1 MRLPVDRFLPLSA
14 LALLAACGGSAHTE
28 LASAPAT
35 GGPAADYPIVL
46 GAPFTID
53 GTTYTPT
60 DRMNVDQVGYAYA
73 GSEGGSGVSA
83 AHRTLPLPSYVE
95 VTSLDTGRTILVRVE
110 RRGPMTGD
118 GLVELSP
125 GAAAQLGIGPAGKTP
140 VRVRRVN
147 PPEIERAA
155 LRSGQQSPARMDTP
169 KSLVAVL
176 LRKLNPGLP
185 GAAAV
190 PGSTPLPGLA
200 GIAAEHKA
208 PEASKPARGAVA
220 AAAAPAVPARGRKPA
235 VSRPA
240 PAAPV
245 PAPIATTPALAD
257 AVPPAVSAP
266 KPAAS
271 HPAPAVASRGSHV
284 VQVGAFASKA
294 NAEASAA
301 KVGGTVSASGRLWR
315 VRMGP
320 YTAQNDAAAALAKAK
335 GAGYSD
341 ARIQRA
347 D

>member
-1 MRLPVDRFLPLSA
+1 LPVDRFLPFSA
-14 LALLAACGGSAHTE
+14 PLALVALLAACGGSAHTE
-28 LASAPAT
+28 LASAPVT
-35 GGPAADYPIVL
+35 SGPAADYPIVL

-60 DRMNVDQVGYAYA
+60 DKMNVDQVGYAYA
-73 GSEGGSGVSA
+73 GSEGGTAVSA

-110 RRGPMTGD
+110 RRGPMSGD

-125 GAAAQLGIGPAGKTP
+125 GAAAQLGIDPAGKTP

-155 LRSGQQSPARMDTP
+155 LRSGQQAPARMDTP

-185 GAAAV
+185 GAAAT

-200 GIAAEHKA
+200 GIAAEQKGPSA
-208 PEASKPARGAVA
+208 GKPSRAAVA
-220 AAAAPAVPARGRKPA
+220 AAPTPPATARGRKPA
-235 VSRPA
+235 PSRPA
-240 PAAPV
+240 PAATA
-245 PAPIATTPALAD
+245 PAPTPSPALA
-257 AVPPAVSAP
+257 AATPPADPAA
-266 KPAAS
+266 KPAAP
-271 HPAPAVASRGSHV
+271 HPAPAAAHGAHV

-301 KVGGTVSASGRLWR
+301 KVGGTVSPAGRLWR

>member
-1 MRLPVDRFLPLSA
+1 MRSSVDRFLAFSA
-14 LALLAACGGSAHTE
+14 LILLAAAGGA
-28 LASAPAT
+28 AVAKDAPVPLPS
-35 GGPAADYPIVL
+35 GPAADYPIVL

-53 GTTYTPT
+53 GTTYTPAEKL
-60 DRMNVDQVGYAYA
+60 NVDQVGYAYA
-73 GSEGGSGVSA
+73 GSAGGTGISA

-95 VTSLDTGRTILVRVE
+95 VTSLDSGKTILVRIE

-118 GLVELSP
+118 GLVALSP
-125 GAAAQLGIGPAGKTP
+125 GATAQLGIAASGRTP

-155 LRSGQQSPARMDTP
+155 LRRGERAPERMETP

-185 GAAAV
+185 GAAPA
-190 PGSTPLPGLA
+190 PGSTPLPPQVTVATPPRPLVT
-200 GIAAEHKA
+200 A
-208 PEASKPARGAVA
+208 PTPATRPLPARPSVA
-220 AAAAPAVPARGRKPA
+220 APPALV
-235 VSRPA
+235 A
-240 PAAPV
+240 PAA
-245 PAPIATTPALAD
+245 TPG
-257 AVPPAVSAP
+257 
-266 KPAAS
+266 
-271 HPAPAVASRGSHV
+271 RGGSV
-284 VQVGAFASKA
+284 VQVGAFSSKA

-301 KVGGTVSASGRLWR
+301 KVGGHISPAGRLWR

-320 YTAQNDAAAALAKAK
+320 YAAPAEAAAALAKAK

>member
-1 MRLPVDRFLPLSA
+1 MQMKSSVDRYLPFSA
-14 LALLAACGGSAHTE
+14 LILLAAASGGVFAKDV
-28 LASAPAT
+28 PALLP

-60 DRMNVDQVGYAYA
+60 DKLNVDQVGYAEA
-73 GSEGGSGVSA
+73 DRDGGTAISA

-95 VTSLDTGRTILVRVE
+95 VTSLDTGKTILVRIE
-110 RRGPMTGD
+110 RRGPMSGD
-118 GLVELSP
+118 GLIALSP
-125 GAAAQLGIGPAGKTP
+125 GAAAQLGITGKTP

-155 LRSGQQSPARMDTP
+155 LRRGDRAPERLETP

-185 GAAAV
+185 GAAPA
-190 PGSTPLPGLA
+190 PGTKPIPSLAAATTAPATTP
-200 GIAAEHKA
+200 A
-208 PEASKPARGAVA
+208 PAKPTKPATPPRAAAAPVAKPAPTAPA
-220 AAAAPAVPARGRKPA
+220 AAAATT
-235 VSRPA
+235 
-240 PAAPV
+240 
-245 PAPIATTPALAD
+245 ATTT
-257 AVPPAVSAP
+257 V
-266 KPAAS
+266 
-271 HPAPAVASRGSHV
+271 RGGSV
-284 VQVGAFASKA
+284 VQVGAFSNKA

-301 KVGGTVSASGRLWR
+301 KVGGQVSAAGRLWR

-320 YTAQNDAAAALAKAK
+320 YSAPAEAAAALAKAK

>member
-1 MRLPVDRFLPLSA
+1 MRSSVDRFLPFSA
-14 LALLAACGGSAHTE
+14 LILLAAWGSA
-28 LASAPAT
+28 ASAKDTAPLPT
-35 GGPAADYPIVL
+35 SGPAADYPIVL

-53 GTTYTPT
+53 GTTYAPT
-60 DRMNVDQVGYAYA
+60 DKLNVDQVGYAYA
-73 GSEGGSGVSA
+73 DGEGGAAISG

-95 VTSLDTGRTILVRVE
+95 VTSLDTGRTILVRIE

-118 GLVELSP
+118 GLVTLSP
-125 GAAAQLGIGPAGKTP
+125 GATAQLGINAVGKTP

-147 PPEIERAA
+147 PPEVERAA
-155 LRSGQQSPARMDTP
+155 LRRGDRAPERMDTP

-185 GAAAV
+185 GAAPA
-190 PGSTPLPGLA
+190 PGSTPLPT
-200 GIAAEHKA
+200 
-208 PEASKPARGAVA
+208 PA
-220 AAAAPAVPARGRKPA
+220 AVP
-235 VSRPA
+235 V
-240 PAAPV
+240 PV
-245 PAPIATTPALAD
+245 TGTK
-257 AVPPAVSAP
+257 AP

-271 HPAPAVASRGSHV
+271 RPVTAAPASASSHSAAAAPKAAVTPAAPASMRGRSV
-284 VQVGAFASKA
+284 VQVGAFSSKA

-301 KVGGTVSASGRLWR
+301 KVGGHVSPAGRLWR

-320 YTAQNDAAAALAKAK
+320 YAAPGEAAAALAKAK

>member
-1 MRLPVDRFLPLSA
+1 MRSSVDRFVPFSA
-14 LALLAACGGSAHTE
+14 LILLAT
-28 LASAPAT
+28 ASGAAFAKEAPAPLP

-53 GTTYTPT
+53 GTTYTPA
-60 DRMNVDQVGYAYA
+60 DKLNIDQVGYAYA
-73 GSEGGSGVSA
+73 GGEGGAPISG

-95 VTSLDTGRTILVRVE
+95 VTSLDTGKTILVRIE

-118 GLVELSP
+118 GLITLSP
-125 GAAAQLGIGPAGKTP
+125 GATAQLGIAAAGKTP

-147 PPEIERAA
+147 PPEVERAA
-155 LRSGQQSPARMDTP
+155 LRRGDRAPERMETP

-185 GAAAV
+185 GAAPL
-190 PGSTPLPGLA
+190 PGSTPLPSLA
-200 GIAAEHKA
+200 AIANSPA
-208 PEASKPARGAVA
+208 KPTLPP
-220 AAAAPAVPARGRKPA
+220 PA
-235 VSRPA
+235 
-240 PAAPV
+240 
-245 PAPIATTPALAD
+245 TPPRAD
-257 AVPPAVSAP
+257 AARPVSP
-266 KPAAS
+266 KPAPRPLAAAKPS
-271 HPAPAVASRGSHV
+271 APAPVAAQAAPSAPVSKAPLRGGSV
-284 VQVGAFASKA
+284 VQVGAFSSKA

-301 KVGGTVSASGRLWR
+301 KVGGQVSAAGRFWR

-320 YTAQNDAAAALAKAK
+320 YGAPAEAAAALAKAK